1 MFCKC
6 FSDNPSA
13 MPDRY
18 CRVCIRKKK
27 ENIFGKKFRAFF
39 FFAEDAERLPDFS
52 AQNRTAAT
60 DFGGSEKRIPSGVFS
75 KASVFPFRPQK
86 RFTSFPSGRARV
98 F

>member
-6 FSDNPSA
+6 FSDDPSA

-27 ENIFGKKFRAFF
+27 KIFSGKSSAPSFL
-39 FFAEDAERLPDFS
+39 FAEDAERLPDFS